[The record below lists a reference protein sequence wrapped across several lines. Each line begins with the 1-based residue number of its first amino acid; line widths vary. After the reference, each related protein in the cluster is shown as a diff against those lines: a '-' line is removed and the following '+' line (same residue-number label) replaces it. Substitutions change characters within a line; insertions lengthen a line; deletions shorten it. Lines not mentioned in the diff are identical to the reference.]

1 MFGITSQTSGF
12 GLRQSSSLAHRGS
25 KSNRGQVPS
34 QGSGGGRRKPTLTL
48 TDLESTGPFDSLRNI
63 DKPRVSAA
71 KHDDHLGSLPT
82 ARVSFNSTTPIV
94 LPESIKSLVPDVK
107 RTQEQMTSSVP
118 VPKSNDVKRTITQEP
133 MMPSFLATH
142 TTQEPMTSSVPRY
155 TDVKRTITQEPMMP
169 SFLPTHTT
177 QEPMTSSVPRYP
189 DVKRTATQEPVMS
202 SFQRYTDVKRTQEPK
217 ISSILPAHTTQEP
230 TLSSFHKYTDVKLSS
245 TQEPVTSPVPRYTEI
260 KPSTRETLT
269 SSACES
275 TGAAAAPSSK
285 PFCLGNCRITV
296 GNRSTVVLLS
306 VVSEAETWVLE
317 CEGDWWFRES

>member
-155 TDVKRTITQEPMMP
+155 
-169 SFLPTHTT
+169 
-177 QEPMTSSVPRYP
+177 P

-230 TLSSFHKYTDVKLSS
+230 TLSSFHKYTDLKLSS

>member
-155 TDVKRTITQEPMMP
+155 
-169 SFLPTHTT
+169 
-177 QEPMTSSVPRYP
+177 P